1 MGFRLQ
7 LDNDDDV
14 DLTDLSGN
22 EVLDMLEQLAALQHL
37 RLTSYRASEGLLI
50 GADLEWLQRQAE
62 ILVTLLV
69 EARRK
74 GVLNG

>member
-1 MGFRLQ
+1 MASRLQ
-7 LDNDDDV
+7 DDNDADV

-22 EVLDMLEQLAALQHL
+22 EVLDLLEQLAALQHL
-37 RLTSYRASEGLLI
+37 RLTSFRASEGFLI
-50 GADLEWLQRQAE
+50 GADLEWMQRQAE

-69 EARRK
+69 ESRRK